1 MKKKRADS
9 YYLIVLII
17 GILYIWFIPL
27 SAFAESN
34 NYFSVEALDKDGD
47 VNQHGFYQLAGH
59 PGEQKN
65 IEIRIYNDSDE
76 EIVINAIVNPASTN
90 QNGVPSYSG
99 ESEYDVSLVHRMDEI
114 VFLEKSRFI
123 IPKKSSV
130 VMEAALN
137 FPSEEWFG
145 DILGGIR
152 FTKENKDLPQRTVV
166 HEVAYTVGIL
176 LNRVNDR
183 SIENNLNLN
192 TIKVGQRNYRN
203 YIEANI
209 QNSVASIINDLSI
222 KAQIFE
228 DGKKSPVYEY
238 DASNMRM
245 APNSNF
251 DFAIPTGDIPIQSG
265 EYILKM
271 FIKADE
277 KEYLFEQTF
286 SINASDA
293 QRLNTSAVNIN
304 QKSYQPIYGM
314 ALVGVF
320 ILIGI
325 TLDHIQKLRKKS
337 IDDKN
342 PKIERGE

>member
-1 MKKKRADS
+1 M
-9 YYLIVLII
+9 
-17 GILYIWFIPL
+17 WFIPL
-27 SAFAESN
+27 YAYAESN
-34 NYFSVEALDKDGD
+34 NYFSVEALDEDGN
-47 VNQHGFYQLAGH
+47 VNEEGYYQLVGH
-59 PGEQKN
+59 PEEKKN
-65 IEIRIYNDSDE
+65 IKIRIFNDSDE
-76 EIVINAIVNPASTN
+76 EIVVNAIVNPASTN
-90 QNGVPSYSG
+90 QNGVPSYSR
-99 ESEYDVSLVHRMDEI
+99 ESEYDVSLAHRMDEI
-114 VFLEKSRFI
+114 VLLNKSRFI

-130 VMEAALN
+130 VMEATVN
-137 FPSEEWFG
+137 FPSEWSG

-166 HEVAYTVGIL
+166 HEVAYTIGIL
-176 LNRVNDR
+176 LNRENEQ

-209 QNSVASIINDLSI
+209 QNSEASIIRDLSI

-228 DGKKSPVYEY
+228 DGNKSPVYEY

-265 EYILKM
+265 EYILDM
-271 FIKADE
+271 LVKADG
-277 KEYLFEQTF
+277 KEYLFQQSF

-293 QRLNTSAVNIN
+293 KRLNTTAVNIN
-304 QKSYQPIYGM
+304 QRSYEPIYGM

-325 TLDHIQKLRKKS
+325 LLSQIQKSRKRT
-337 IDDKN
+337 IDE
-342 PKIERGE
+342 KILK